1 MSPSGPG
8 PRDYV
13 AATERALYA
22 YSGTT
27 CYYPDCK
34 TPVIV
39 FIEGEPVS
47 NVEIAHIKGA
57 YPGSSRY
64 DAAMTDDGRRSF
76 PNLILLC
83 KPHHEVVDKRH
94 PERYPV
100 EVLAEWKTRRE
111 AEAGIDRLE
120 LSMLTEDRLVGLIE
134 EAVGAAR
141 LQRLLTVELGLGVAF
156 PGETATFPAATA
168 KDYFDMYADQGP
180 AVLILTIRSQ
190 GSLKGYVNSHS
201 LRFGPMGMRLMGAND
216 FLRLNPRLP
225 SVVDVGESRAWLYD
239 LKNVRTMVRILR
251 AQGGT
256 VDSLVGEAD
265 LGSGETIES
274 SALPVEY
281 LESID

>member
-1 MSPSGPG
+1 MPPSGPG
-8 PRDYV
+8 PRDYA

-22 YSGTT
+22 YSDTT

-39 FIEGEPVS
+39 FVEGEPVS

-57 YPGSSRY
+57 YQGSPRY
-64 DAAMTDDGRRSF
+64 DPAMTDDERRSF

-94 PERYPV
+94 PDKYPV
-100 EVLAEWKTRRE
+100 EVLTDWKARRE
-111 AEAGIDRLE
+111 AEAGLDRLK
-120 LSMLTEDRLVGLIE
+120 LSTLTDDRLVGLIE

-141 LQRLLTVELGLGVAF
+141 LQRQLTIELGLGVAF
-156 PGETATFPAATA
+156 PGHTATFPAATA
-168 KDYFDMYADQGP
+168 KDYFDVYADQGP
-180 AVLILTIRSQ
+180 AVLILTVRSR
-190 GSLKGYVNSHS
+190 GSLQGYVNNHS
-201 LRFGPMGMRLMGAND
+201 LRFMPTGTRLMGAND

-225 SVVDVGESRAWLYD
+225 AAMDVGESRTWLYD
-239 LKNVRTMVRILR
+239 LKNVRTMVHILR

-281 LESID
+281 LGPID